1 MQDRY
6 AGDIGDFGKFSFLK
20 ALETQGL
27 KIGINWYLT
36 EAVDP
41 AEQKRMDG
49 RHCIDSAY
57 RVCDPV
63 LFEVLTAIS
72 NNEEDRSV
80 ASLEEA
86 GLLNT
91 AVYFHERVPG
101 KEERAQWHERA
112 LQALAGADVL
122 FLDPD
127 NGLQVKSVG
136 PGSRKSVKY
145 VLDAE
150 LKADLKTG
158 RLIVFYQHRPREK
171 ADVYFP
177 KMQRRIRGLSENP
190 PLHLRI
196 HALTFPKG
204 TRRDYFVLCQKK
216 EQEDQALA
224 AMKSL
229 LDSEWG
235 EKGLVVVSPL

>member
-1 MQDRY
+1 M
-6 AGDIGDFGKFSFLK
+6 
-20 ALETQGL
+20 
-27 KIGINWYLT
+27 
-36 EAVDP
+36 
-41 AEQKRMDG
+41 
-49 RHCIDSAY
+49 
-57 RVCDPV
+57 
-63 LFEVLTAIS
+63 
-72 NNEEDRSV
+72 
-80 ASLEEA
+80 
-86 GLLNT
+86 
-91 AVYFHERVPG
+91 
-101 KEERAQWHERA
+101 
-112 LQALAGADVL
+112 L

-190 PLHLRI
+190 DLRI

-204 TRRDYFVLCQKK
+204 TRRDYFVLCQGK

>member
-6 AGDIGDFGKFSFLK
+6 AGDIGDFGKFGFLK
-20 ALETQGL
+20 ELEAQGPN
-27 KIGINWYLT
+27 IGINWYLT

-41 AEQKRMDG
+41 AEQKRKDG
-49 RHCIDSAY
+49 RHCI
-57 RVCDPV
+57 
-63 LFEVLTAIS
+63 

-91 AVYFHERVPG
+91 AVYFHEKVPG

-190 PLHLRI
+190 DLRI

-204 TRRDYFVLCQKK
+204 TRRDYFVLCQGK